1 MRMLGNENVG
11 TGRSLQ
17 VAGDPIRAHT
27 CDMFCRGAS
36 DTFLSVGR
44 VCRRLLLSM
53 SALDERARDWASSG
67 APPSKA
73 LPTTMAGHAAP
84 GADTMPRDA
93 DCLAA
98 QRTSK
103 YMRQHMGFYPTSG
116 KHVAGSDVEWS
127 LFVDVN
133 THVTRWLRAQGV
145 TGANARH
152 KLSEI
157 NKFALHEAHELWLHV
172 KFDKALAS
180 LLPDQGACD
189 AYVFAVIYAV
199 MGSYNAFVSRTRYTR
214 SAPASAATG
223 GGGAAAEYDA
233 GEEKLEPSDDEA

>member
-1 MRMLGNENVG
+1 MAE
-11 TGRSLQ
+11 
-17 VAGDPIRAHT
+17 
-27 CDMFCRGAS
+27 
-36 DTFLSVGR
+36 
-44 VCRRLLLSM
+44 
-53 SALDERARDWASSG
+53 SAAAAAG
-67 APPSKA
+67 APP
-73 LPTTMAGHAAP
+73 T
-84 GADTMPRDA
+84 RDVEN
-93 DCLAA
+93 LAA

-116 KHVAGSDVEWS
+116 KAAAASDVEWS

-172 KFDKALAS
+172 KFDKQLAT

-199 MGSYNAFVSRTRYTR
+199 MGSYNAFVARSRYSRPA
-214 SAPASAATG
+214 APAPAGARAAESEAGCSAA
-223 GGGAAAEYDA
+223 APL
-233 GEEKLEPSDDEA
+233 EETEA

>member
-1 MRMLGNENVG
+1 
-11 TGRSLQ
+11 
-17 VAGDPIRAHT
+17 
-27 CDMFCRGAS
+27 
-36 DTFLSVGR
+36 
-44 VCRRLLLSM
+44 M
-53 SALDERARDWASSG
+53 S
-67 APPSKA
+67 
-73 LPTTMAGHAAP
+73 HAAAASAAT
-84 GADTMPRDA
+84 GAGAASESTAGTSSAGRDVET
-93 DCLAA
+93 LAA

-116 KHVAGSDVEWS
+116 KSAAASDVEWS

-152 KLSEI
+152 KLSDV

-172 KFDKALAS
+172 KFDKQLAS

-199 MGSYNAFVSRTRYTR
+199 MGSYNAFVSRSRYTR
-214 SAPASAATG
+214 SSAQPAHAAADSADA
-223 GGGAAAEYDA
+223 GGGAPAAEDH
-233 GEEKLEPSDDEA
+233 EA